1 MTPRERMNMAMKL
14 QHPDRV
20 PLMCQFSFG
29 FINQQLKGSGI
40 SPMEM
45 WLDASKYVE
54 GLMTL
59 RDRFNLEAILVSI
72 QNRCKFRLMRYQYMV
87 AKNQ

>member
-1 MTPRERMNMAMKL
+1 MTSRERVLKAMQL

-40 SPMEM
+40 SPMEI
-45 WLDASKYVE
+45 WLDACKYIE
-54 GLMTL
+54 GLL
-59 RDRFNLEAILVSI
+59 ILSE
-72 QNRCKFRLMRYQYMV
+72 
-87 AKNQ
+87 